1 VKYQHHYTIV
11 YSEELDGEARWS
23 GTMYDPIREEWQD
36 LGFWYPSQEA
46 ALRESELRFRD
57 LMRED
62 EVAKAF
68 KILID
73 DFKQKGF
80 SLAEVLN
87 GLAELADRDAYPDRV
102 GFLLEEASAA
112 AK

>member
-1 VKYQHHYTIV
+1 MKYQHHYTIV
-11 YSEELDGEARWS
+11 YPSDLDGEARW
-23 GTMYDPIREEWQD
+23 GCKMYDPIREEWD
-36 LGFWYPSQEA
+36 EFGEWYPSQEA
-46 ALRESELRFRD
+46 ALRESEIRFRD

-62 EVAKAF
+62 QVAQVF

-80 SLAEVLN
+80 SLAEILN
-87 GLAELADRDAYPDRV
+87 GLAELADRDSYPDRV

>member
-1 VKYQHHYTIV
+1 MNYHHHYTIL
-11 YSEELDGEARWS
+11 YSEQFDGEPRW
-23 GTMYDPIREEWQD
+23 GCHMYDPIRERWED

-46 ALRESELRFRD
+46 ALRESEVRFGER
-57 LMRED
+57 MIED
-62 EVAKAF
+62 EVARAF

-80 SLAEVLN
+80 SLAEILS
-87 GLAELADRDAYPDRV
+87 GLAELADRDGYPDRV